1 MSVFTSE
8 IQGKCLFIGK
18 IEKLKD
24 VDLLEYP
31 QKQDFL
37 EHGSWI
43 FHAWIALNFQYMNRL
58 SFGVL
63 DLRPFD
69 STSGSI

>member
-37 EHGSWI
+37 EHGS
-43 FHAWIALNFQYMNRL
+43 
-58 SFGVL
+58 
-63 DLRPFD
+63 
-69 STSGSI
+69 